1 MANRRKTNIIFDQI
15 IEEYVRKQKAFL
27 NDFTLID
34 QRLKVLHI
42 IEMMLTFFVIN
53 KGWHGQ
59 LA

>member
-1 MANRRKTNIIFDQI
+1 MANRRKTNIIFDHI
-15 IEEYVRKQKAFL
+15 IEEQVRKQIAFV

-53 KGWHGQ
+53 KG
-59 LA
+59 